1 MSAKSDKER
10 TRAELAAFKNDIVAL
25 QKEATQVNKTT
36 NNNDIVALKPEV
48 AQLNEDTNE
57 MKETFR
63 HETEKLCNNE
73 TPLIRDATDQAGRF
87 CYIPGK
93 F

>member
-10 TRAELAAFKNDIVAL
+10 TRAELAVFKNDIVVF
-25 QKEATQVNKTT
+25 QKEVTQLNNTT
-36 NNNDIVALKPEV
+36 NNNDIVPLKPEMT
-48 AQLNEDTNE
+48 QLNEDTNE

-73 TPLIRDATDQAGRF
+73 TNRDDTDQDGRF